1 MPEFY
6 RRSNEPPTVTHVID
20 SHFPLA
26 RSRCLDKQR
35 AKIESFGRDPYAAR
49 GIPAILSR
57 FTLEPL
63 HFDPIRSPDNG
74 LHGHKCETI
83 GQQESEFQL

>member
-1 MPEFY
+1 M
-6 RRSNEPPTVTHVID
+6 
-20 SHFPLA
+20 
-26 RSRCLDKQR
+26 
-35 AKIESFGRDPYAAR
+35 ESFGRDPYAAR

-63 HFDPIRSPDNG
+63 YFDPIRSPDNG